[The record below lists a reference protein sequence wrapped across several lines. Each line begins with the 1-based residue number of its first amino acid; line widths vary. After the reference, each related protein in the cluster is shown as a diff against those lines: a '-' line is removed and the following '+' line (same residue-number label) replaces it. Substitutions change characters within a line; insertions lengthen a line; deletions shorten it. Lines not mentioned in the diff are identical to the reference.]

1 MREYP
6 FAHMSGPEAHQEL
19 ADEEVLF
26 ARRHPA
32 DTPRGRD
39 PGGLAPPRN
48 TFAIVGAGLDGPAAV
63 PTERMCAPVRIAL
76 ADLHDRR
83 PERSRELGADA
94 TFDNGV
100 REQALAGD

>member
-6 FAHMSGPEAHQEL
+6 FVHMSGPEAYQEL

-39 PGGLAPPRN
+39 PGGVAPARE
-48 TFAIVGAGLDGPAAV
+48 TFAIVGAGPGGPAAL
-63 PTERMCAPVRIAL
+63 PTGRVYAPARIVL
-76 ADLHDRR
+76 ADLHARR

-94 TFDNGV
+94 TFDNSV
-100 REQALAGD
+100 REQALAGG